1 MSEKPIRKKIRLTD
15 YNYSQNGFYFI
26 TICSHEHKP
35 ILGHIEED
43 KMILNDYAE
52 KVDSLLIDMVDKQQN
67 IILDKYVFMPNHIH
81 MVLVVENDDLSD
93 IHESGIIEFVQEF
106 KSKAVMIYIKGVK
119 EGLYEPFSK
128 KIWQRSYY
136 DNVIR
141 NKDTY
146 DLIWDYIDNN
156 PLKWSLDKYYYDNS
170 GS

>member
-1 MSEKPIRKKIRLTD
+1 MSEKPIRKRIRLTD

-52 KVDSLLIDMVDKQQN
+52 KVDSLLIDMTDKNKN

-81 MVLVVENDDLSD
+81 MVLVVENNDLTD
-93 IHESGIIEFVQEF
+93 INESGIIEFVQEF
-106 KSKAVMIYIKGVK
+106 KSKTSNIYIKGVK
-119 EGLYEPFSK
+119 EGLYEPFNK

-141 NKDTY
+141 NRDTY
-146 DLIWDYIDNN
+146 ELIWSYIDNN

-170 GS
+170 NV

>member
-43 KMILNDYAE
+43 EMILNDYAE
-52 KVDSLLIDMVDKQQN
+52 KLDSLLINMSDKQQN

-81 MVLVVENDDLSD
+81 MVLVVRNDDLSD
-93 IHESGIIEFVQEF
+93 IHETGIIEFVQEF

-136 DNVIR
+136 DSIIR

-146 DLIWDYIDNN
+146 DLIWNYIDNN

>member
-26 TICSHEHKP
+26 TICSHKHKP

-43 KMILNDYAE
+43 EMILNDYAE
-52 KVDSLLIDMVDKQQN
+52 KVDLLLINMSDKQQN

-93 IHESGIIEFVQEF
+93 IHETGIIEFVQEF

-136 DNVIR
+136 DSIIR

-146 DLIWDYIDNN
+146 DLIWNYIDNN

>member
-26 TICSHEHKP
+26 TICSHEHKQ
-35 ILGHIEED
+35 ILGHIEEE

-52 KVDSLLIDMVDKQQN
+52 KVDSLLIDMADKQQN
-67 IILDKYVFMPNHIH
+67 IILDKYVLMPNHIH
-81 MVLVVENDDLSD
+81 MVLVVENYDSTA
-93 IHESGIIEFVQEF
+93 IHESGIIEFIQEF
-106 KSKAVMIYIKGVK
+106 KSRAVMIYIKGVK

-146 DLIWDYIDNN
+146 DLIWDYIENN
-156 PLKWSLDKYYYDNS
+156 PLKWSLDKYYYE
-170 GS
+170 